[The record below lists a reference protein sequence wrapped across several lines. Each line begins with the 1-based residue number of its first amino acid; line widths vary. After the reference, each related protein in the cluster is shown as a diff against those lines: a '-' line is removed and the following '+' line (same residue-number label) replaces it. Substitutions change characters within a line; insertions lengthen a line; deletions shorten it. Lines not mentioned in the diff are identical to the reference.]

1 VKVKK
6 QVLAD
11 IMNGL
16 SAHGLNP
23 ENVMVCFIDVPW
35 ENWSAGGGR
44 SLHA

>member
-44 SLHA
+44 ILHA